1 MLGSNTFSIS
11 IFRCRVCSDDMQ
23 TVISSSDP
31 VCPVGYINFTKLRL
45 MPKDRDNETDVIVK
59 KSIDYLS
66 DLNESSYSDLSDPDL
81 SESELE
87 LIEME
92 NRMKESMSK
101 EEIGMMSRSNSI
113 SHGTGPMQPS
123 PVRVLT
129 KNETLDGSGGGDEDE
144 VAVNATK
151 PIDDGL
157 TVGDTLLK
165 GASVDAER
173 RRIDNV
179 PSVAI
184 NNKGW
189 LWISGIQGHG
199 DTSKDG
205 TIDALE
211 AIKKIVAEQNYELNN
226 VCVITMYVRSMADY
240 ASLNEAYVKAFNF
253 TNPPTRVCVECPLPP
268 KCQVI
273 MEAVAFRPR
282 NNDQENRRH
291 TMHVQSISHWAPA
304 NIGPYSQSTRVG
316 EITYISGQIALVP
329 GSMTII
335 EGGIRPQCKLALRHI
350 GKFAL
355 ISHMRVLGHP
365 IVANKHVLF
374 FLETARVSK
383 AMNAHGQLLRDV
395 VQGICFVTNPI
406 HITEARRQWER
417 RTTNAIMDYIVVP
430 ALPRKALVEW
440 QVWLHSHN
448 DKFDCK

>member
-1 MLGSNTFSIS
+1 
-11 IFRCRVCSDDMQ
+11 MQ
-23 TVISSSDP
+23 TVISSSDA

-45 MPKDRDNETDVIVK
+45 VPKDRDNETDVIVK

-113 SHGTGPMQPS
+113 SHSTGPMQPS

-129 KNETLDGSGGGDEDE
+129 KNETLDGDIGIDG
-144 VAVNATK
+144 AVENSTEQCDAGFET
-151 PIDDGL
+151 GS
-157 TVGDTLLK
+157 LLK
-165 GASVDAER
+165 GAAVDVER
-173 RRIDNV
+173 RRIENV
-179 PSVAI
+179 PSVAS

-199 DTSKDG
+199 ETSKAG
-205 TIDALE
+205 MIEALD
-211 AIKKIVAEQNYELNN
+211 AIKKIANEQNYELNN
-226 VCVITMYVRSMADY
+226 ICVITMYVRRMADY

-282 NNDQENRRH
+282 NNDMENRCH

-316 EITYISGQIALVP
+316 EIMYISGQIALVP

-350 GKFAL
+350 GTFSACVMNSIFLYKYTL
-355 ISHMRVLGHP
+355 IQFYRFSRYSARIGSDECAWS
-365 IVANKHVLF
+365 I
-374 FLETARVSK
+374 TA
-383 AMNAHGQLLRDV
+383 
-395 VQGICFVTNPI
+395 
-406 HITEARRQWER
+406 
-417 RTTNAIMDYIVVP
+417 
-430 ALPRKALVEW
+430 
-440 QVWLHSHN
+440 
-448 DKFDCK
+448 

>member
-1 MLGSNTFSIS
+1 
-11 IFRCRVCSDDMQ
+11 
-23 TVISSSDP
+23 
-31 VCPVGYINFTKLRL
+31 
-45 MPKDRDNETDVIVK
+45 MPKDRDNEIDVIVK

-101 EEIGMMSRSNSI
+101 EEIGMISRSNSI
-113 SHGTGPMQPS
+113 SQGTGPMHPS

-129 KNETLDGSGGGDEDE
+129 KNQTLEDGADNYDDVE
-144 VAVNATK
+144 NATK
-151 PIDDGL
+151 QIEEVLDSG
-157 TVGDTLLK
+157 TLLK
-165 GASVDAER
+165 GAFVDVER
-173 RRIDNV
+173 RLIENV
-179 PSVAI
+179 PSIAM

-199 DTSKDG
+199 KTSKDG
-205 TIDALE
+205 MIEALE
-211 AIKKIVAEQNYELNN
+211 AIKKIAAEQNYELNN
-226 VCVITMYVRSMADY
+226 FCVITMYVRSMADY
-240 ASLNEAYVKAFNF
+240 VSLNEAYVKAFNF
-253 TNPPTRVCVECPLPP
+253 TNPPTRVCVECPLSP

-350 GKFAL
+350 GEIPSNMVSSWQIL
-355 ISHMRVLGHP
+355 I
-365 IVANKHVLF
+365 IFLF
-374 FLETARVSK
+374 L
-383 AMNAHGQLLRDV
+383 
-395 VQGICFVTNPI
+395 
-406 HITEARRQWER
+406 
-417 RTTNAIMDYIVVP
+417 
-430 ALPRKALVEW
+430 
-440 QVWLHSHN
+440 
-448 DKFDCK
+448 FD